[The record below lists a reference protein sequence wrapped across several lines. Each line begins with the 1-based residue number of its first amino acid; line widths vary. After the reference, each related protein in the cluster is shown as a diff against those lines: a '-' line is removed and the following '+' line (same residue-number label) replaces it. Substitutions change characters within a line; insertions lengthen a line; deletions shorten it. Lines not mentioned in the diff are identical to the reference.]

1 MKHVYR
7 HTETNG
13 GMQMWVDDLVKES
26 KKLIRKGKKLVRSFP
41 REDQELIGLLAAK
54 LVGDKVNEIYETRTP
69 EGKALWETIRPIH
82 HGDVGYVLAEDGK
95 KRRDPLLVGAGKGLM
110 LSDIKDRDKWV
121 YPKMKSVKKRKSQK
135 RR

>member
-41 REDQELIGLLAAK
+41 RED
-54 LVGDKVNEIYETRTP
+54 
-69 EGKALWETIRPIH
+69 
-82 HGDVGYVLAEDGK
+82 
-95 KRRDPLLVGAGKGLM
+95 
-110 LSDIKDRDKWV
+110 
-121 YPKMKSVKKRKSQK
+121 
-135 RR
+135 